1 MSRKDLRVVGAVT
14 RPLSNWDDDDDDH
27 DWRDDSSSSDDDECD

>member
-14 RPLSNWDDDDDDH
+14 RPLSWDDDDH
-27 DWRDDSSSSDDDECD
+27 DWRDDSSSSSDDDECD